1 MAIKIFTFDKSGNIS
16 INRVEVALHDCF
28 NKILRRD
35 RGTGGDSQGKKKQ
48 QAFKELTYIYQI
60 ADVLSIPNRHGYSDK
75 EREVYAKEIAG
86 LEPTWKPDNTMLEA
100 IDVYRD
106 EQKDI
111 SHDVILE
118 LLRTFRLTKTVL
130 SKVRQNIEKKLLT
143 DAMNNDVANELL
155 GLVNTSI
162 KYGRDIPILTKELNK
177 ALTEIQ
183 STIESGDLMRGSK
196 VEVPDSAIPGQD
208 Y

>member
-60 ADVLSIPNRHGYSDK
+60 ADVLSLPNRHGYSDK
-75 EREVYAKEIAG
+75 EKEVYAKEMAG
-86 LEPTWKPDNTMLEA
+86 LTIDWKPDSNILEA

-111 SHDVILE
+111 SYDVILE
-118 LLRTFRLTKTVL
+118 LLRTFRLTKKVL

-143 DAMNNDVANELL
+143 DAMNNDVAIELL

-162 KYGRDIPILTKELNK
+162 KYGRDIPVLTKELNT

-183 STIESGDLMRGSK
+183 STIDSGELMRGTK
-196 VEVPDSAIPGQD
+196 VEVPDSAIPGND

>member
-1 MAIKIFTFDKSGNIS
+1 MAIKIFTFDKSGNLS

-86 LEPTWKPDNTMLEA
+86 LESTWKPDNTMLEA

-118 LLRTFRLTKTVL
+118 LLSADPLKETHATTEF
-130 SKVRQNIEKKLLT
+130 E
-143 DAMNNDVANELL
+143 
-155 GLVNTSI
+155 VNW
-162 KYGRDIPILTKELNK
+162 R
-177 ALTEIQ
+177 
-183 STIESGDLMRGSK
+183 
-196 VEVPDSAIPGQD
+196 
-208 Y
+208 